1 MAVYQTQLDKK
12 KKCLPNLSRNL
23 SYRAG
28 LTFSGVSV
36 LSFSLFVVPS
46 PACPTFFFFFFSR
59 EIGGNVEKITSR
71 LQRRLHEAQ
80 VELLLCPVEGGPF
93 FFISG
98 SRECLDLCKTR
109 TRHFVVRAGARSHL
123 QWYTF
128 TTVERG
134 DNTAHLDSLFARS
147 LGPITGRYQFPVLVT
162 VVEVNS

>member
-1 MAVYQTQLDKK
+1 MPSKFIQKSFIPRGVDLFRSE
-12 KKCLPNLSRNL
+12 CLVVFSFC
-23 SYRAG
+23 RA
-28 LTFSGVSV
+28 LPR
-36 LSFSLFVVPS
+36 LPHI
-46 PACPTFFFFFFSR
+46 FFFFFPR

-134 DNTAHLDSLFARS
+134 DKTAHLDSLFARS
-147 LGPITGRYQFPVLVT
+147 LGPITGRYQFPLLVT